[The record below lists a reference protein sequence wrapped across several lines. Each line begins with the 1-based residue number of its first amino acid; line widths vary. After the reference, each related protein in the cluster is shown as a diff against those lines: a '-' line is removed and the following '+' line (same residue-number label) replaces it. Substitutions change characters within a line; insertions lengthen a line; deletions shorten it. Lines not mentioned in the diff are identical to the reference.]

1 VQPSSPTFG
10 PLVDAAWLV
19 EHLADVVVCDIRWYL
34 DGRSGRAAFELGH
47 LPGARFVDLDVDL
60 AAPPGGIDG
69 RHPLPSPDRFADA
82 MSQLGIGDDTR
93 VVAYDDTGG
102 STAARLVWML
112 RALREPAALLDGG
125 LTTWSGALE
134 TGAGATPR
142 PGSFTPRQWPA
153 EAFTDADALSAAL
166 ARRDVVA
173 IDARAG
179 ERYRGEIEPIDS
191 RAGHVPGALNV
202 PWATLVDRDT
212 RRVRPPAELRAAF
225 AAAGIDDRTAVVTY
239 CGSGVNACFDAL
251 ALEMA
256 GLAPPK
262 VFVASWSGWS
272 SDPARPAATGAE
284 PDGNPR

>member
-1 VQPSSPTFG
+1 MQPSSPTFG

-19 EHLADVVVCDIRWYL
+19 DHLADVVVCDVRWYL
-34 DGRSGRAAFELGH
+34 AGRSGRAAFELGH

-60 AAPPGGIDG
+60 AAPPGGTAG
-69 RHPLPSPDRFADA
+69 RHPLPSPGQFADA
-82 MSQLGIGDDTR
+82 MSRLGIGDGTR
-93 VVAYDDTGG
+93 VVAYDDMGG

-125 LTTWSGALE
+125 LAAWSGALE
-134 TGAGATPR
+134 TGAGATPTPR
-142 PGSFTPRQWPA
+142 SFTPRPWPA
-153 EAFTDADALSAAL
+153 DAFTDADALAAAL
-166 ARRDVVA
+166 ARHDAVA

-179 ERYRGEIEPIDS
+179 ERYRGELEPIDS

-202 PWATLVDRDT
+202 PWATLVDHDT
-212 RRVRPPAELRAAF
+212 GRVRPPVELRAAF

-239 CGSGVNACFDAL
+239 CGSGVNACLDAL

-284 PDGNPR
+284 PGESGR

>member
-1 VQPSSPTFG
+1 MQASSPTFG

-19 EHLADVVVCDIRWYL
+19 DHLADVVVCDVRWYL
-34 DGRSGRAAFELGH
+34 AGRSGRAAFELGH

-60 AAPPGGIDG
+60 AAPPGGTAG
-69 RHPLPSPDRFADA
+69 RHPLPSPGQFADA
-82 MSQLGIGDDTR
+82 MSRLGIGDGTR
-93 VVAYDDTGG
+93 VVAYDDMGG

-125 LTTWSGALE
+125 LAAWSGALE
-134 TGAGATPR
+134 TGAGTTPTPR
-142 PGSFTPRQWPA
+142 SFTPRPWPA
-153 EAFTDADALSAAL
+153 DAFTDADALAAAL
-166 ARRDVVA
+166 ARHDAVA

-179 ERYRGEIEPIDS
+179 ERYRGETEPIDS

-212 RRVRPPAELRAAF
+212 GRVLPPPELRAAF

-272 SDPARPAATGAE
+272 SDPTRPAATGAE
-284 PDGNPR
+284 PGESGR